1 MNKEYTS
8 RNQLFNKEID
18 LVNQQIKSAK
28 SLGNYTKFINN
39 SLNVL
44 TKLDEKYFT
53 KVFTNLYDEFEKG
66 SFYLAKTKISQTI
79 NQELLNNIDKQI
91 NLLKNISTNDLVDL
105 KNYSDFI
112 VLDEQKFHFVNLLN
126 MTKDINSYKKA
137 TSEKFEKLD
146 VINNDFT
153 NLTKLI
159 INQNDLNSIK
169 EINEIKQVQ
178 ITDLIKKTKSENLK
192 KIFELERKK
201 QMYQIKKN
209 WFLIWISIFI
219 AIMIFSLLLFIVL

>member
-8 RNQLFNKEID
+8 RNELFNKEID
-18 LVNQQIKSAK
+18 LVNKQINSAK
-28 SLGNYTKFINN
+28 SLGDYSKFINN

-44 TKLDEKYFT
+44 NKLDENYFQNI
-53 KVFTNLYDEFEKG
+53 FNNIYDEFEKG

-91 NLLKNISTNDLVDL
+91 NLLKNFSTNELVDI

-126 MTKDINSYKKA
+126 MTKNISLHKKT
-137 TSEKFEKLD
+137 TSEIFETSQ
-146 VINNDFT
+146 VINQDFN
-153 NLTKLI
+153 NLTKLDFD
-159 INQNDLNSIK
+159 QNDIK
-169 EINEIKQVQ
+169 ITQEFNELKETN

-209 WFLIWISIFI
+209 WFLIWISVFIF
-219 AIMIFSLLLFIVL
+219 IMIFSLLLFIVL

>member
-8 RNQLFNKEID
+8 RNELFNKEID
-18 LVNQQIKSAK
+18 LVNKQINSAK
-28 SLGNYTKFINN
+28 SLGDYSKFINN

-44 TKLDEKYFT
+44 NKLDENYFQNI
-53 KVFTNLYDEFEKG
+53 FNNIYDEFEKG

-91 NLLKNISTNDLVDL
+91 NLLKNFSTNELVDI

-126 MTKDINSYKKA
+126 MTKNISLHKKTTTEIFETSQLINQ
-137 TSEKFEKLD
+137 
-146 VINNDFT
+146 DFN
-153 NLTKLI
+153 NLTKLDFD
-159 INQNDLNSIK
+159 QNDIK
-169 EINEIKQVQ
+169 ITQEFNELKETN

-209 WFLIWISIFI
+209 WFLIWISVFIF
-219 AIMIFSLLLFIVL
+219 IMIFSLLLFIVL

>member
-8 RNQLFNKEID
+8 RNELFNKEID
-18 LVNQQIKSAK
+18 LVNKQINSAK
-28 SLGNYTKFINN
+28 SLGDYSKFINN

-44 TKLDEKYFT
+44 NKLDENYFQNI
-53 KVFTNLYDEFEKG
+53 FNNIYDEFEKG

-91 NLLKNISTNDLVDL
+91 NLLKNFSTNELVDI

-126 MTKDINSYKKA
+126 MTKNISLHKKTTTEIFE
-137 TSEKFEKLD
+137 TSQ
-146 VINNDFT
+146 VINQDFN
-153 NLTKLI
+153 NLTKLDFD
-159 INQNDLNSIK
+159 QNDIK
-169 EINEIKQVQ
+169 ITQEFNELKETN

-209 WFLIWISIFI
+209 WFLIWISVFIF
-219 AIMIFSLLLFIVL
+219 IMIFSLLLFIVL

>member
-8 RNQLFNKEID
+8 RNELFNKEID
-18 LVNQQIKSAK
+18 LVNKQINSAK
-28 SLGNYTKFINN
+28 SLGDYSKFINN

-44 TKLDEKYFT
+44 NKLDENYFQNI
-53 KVFTNLYDEFEKG
+53 FNNIYDEFEKG

-91 NLLKNISTNDLVDL
+91 NLLKNFSTNELVDI

-126 MTKDINSYKKA
+126 MTKNISLHKKT
-137 TSEKFEKLD
+137 TSEIFETSQL
-146 VINNDFT
+146 INQDFN
-153 NLTKLI
+153 NLTKLDFD
-159 INQNDLNSIK
+159 QNDIK
-169 EINEIKQVQ
+169 ITQEFNELKETN

-209 WFLIWISIFI
+209 WFLIWISVFIF
-219 AIMIFSLLLFIVL
+219 IMIFSLLLFIVL

>member
-53 KVFTNLYDEFEKG
+53 NSFINLYDEFEKG

-126 MTKDINSYKKA
+126 MTKDIEFHKKT
-137 TSEKFEKLD
+137 TSQSFESSKI
-146 VINNDFT
+146 INNDFT
-153 NLTKLI
+153 NLTKA
-159 INQNDLNSIK
+159 NFEQNDL
-169 EINEIKQVQ
+169 KQVQ
-178 ITDLIKKTKSENLK
+178 NNNDLKQILITDLIKKTKSENLK